1 MDDLAGAAGRW
12 DLLAR
17 CVQSALFVSHDLR
30 RDTELVLVLLG
41 PPSPPKAIRVSGA
54 LVQRL
59 NPDERSTVMLLSRAL
74 ELPLPP
80 SGAEVVASQGV
91 YISRA
96 DLAAA
101 LDVPA
106 PGPAPAPAPAPAPVP
121 GPAPIPVT
129 NTPGG
134 RRLVL
139 LDESGRHGG
148 PERLPEAVGPD
159 PTFVIGDDR
168 GLTGDQL
175 DAVRARGAVEL
186 SLGPVSLH
194 ADHCIVV
201 VHNLL
206 DRAGTA
212 TGGPG
217 GGRRGGR

>member
-17 CVQSALFVSHDLR
+17 CAQSALFVSHDLR

-41 PPSPPKAIRVSGA
+41 PPSPPKTIRVLGA

-59 NPDERSTVMLLSRAL
+59 NPDERSTVALLSRAL

-80 SGAEVVASQGV
+80 SGAEVMSTQGV
-91 YISRA
+91 YVSRA
-96 DLAAA
+96 DLLVA
-101 LDVPA
+101 LGE
-106 PGPAPAPAPAPAPVP
+106 PGA
-121 GPAPIPVT
+121 
-129 NTPGG
+129 

-148 PERLPEAVGPD
+148 PERLPEAAGQD

-175 DAVRARGAVEL
+175 DALRARGAVEL
-186 SLGPVSLH
+186 SIGPVSLH

-206 DRAGTA
+206 DRAGAAGAAADAAA
-212 TGGPG
+212 TTGPG

>member
-1 MDDLAGAAGRW
+1 LGSRRFVVVGSRARTARDFPLDDLAGGAGRW

-41 PPSPPKAIRVSGA
+41 PPSPPKSVRVSGA

-59 NPDERSTVMLLSRAL
+59 NPDERSTVALLSRAL

-80 SGAEVVASQGV
+80 GGSEVESSPGVFVSRRDLSATLDAAGAAASGAHG
-91 YISRA
+91 
-96 DLAAA
+96 D
-101 LDVPA
+101 
-106 PGPAPAPAPAPAPVP
+106 G
-121 GPAPIPVT
+121 
-129 NTPGG
+129 
-134 RRLVL
+134 RLVL

-148 PERLPEAVGPD
+148 PDRLPEAAGPD

-168 GLTGDQL
+168 GLGEGQM
-175 DAVRARGAVEL
+175 DALRARGAVEL
-186 SLGPVSLH
+186 SLGPVSMH

-206 DRAGTA
+206 DRAGA
-212 TGGPG
+212 APPG
-217 GGRRGGR
+217 AVGGR

>member
-59 NPDERSTVMLLSRAL
+59 NPDERSTVALLSRAL

-80 SGAEVVASQGV
+80 GGAEVMSSQGV
-91 YISRA
+91 YVSRA
-96 DLAAA
+96 DLLAV
-101 LDVPA
+101 LDT
-106 PGPAPAPAPAPAPVP
+106 PAPAPASNPTSTPAPFSSA
-121 GPAPIPVT
+121 
-129 NTPGG
+129 PGG

-175 DAVRARGAVEL
+175 DALRARGAVEL

-206 DRAGTA
+206 DRAGAAGAAAATA
-212 TGGPG
+212 ATAGPG
-217 GGRRGGR
+217 CGR